1 MKSCKCT
8 VELGQ
13 YDDRA
18 TIVFCPLHSAAE
30 ELRNT
35 LQLLVD
41 TIDPPMKYKKKN
53 DLPLEPY
60 FVLPVQRARELIKAS
75 QPAKDK

>member
-18 TIVFCPLHSAAE
+18 TIVFCPLHAAAAE
-30 ELRNT
+30 MLDS
-35 LQLLVD
+35 LSDLLSWRSD
-41 TIDPPMKYKKKN
+41 ECPITIAD
-53 DLPLEPY
+53 
-60 FVLPVQRARELIKAS
+60 RAARLIARAS
-75 QPAKDK
+75 QPAKD